1 VKETDPQSSIVRSEL
16 VHRQRSAL
24 DLDQS
29 LDNGGNGGDS
39 SREFPQP
46 FFSPESSPVCWI
58 ALSEPPVARIARI
71 RRSVDR
77 REAKISKPFP
87 PPFRMAARSYVSATT
102 TRPNHRGSPPS
113 SSFVL
118 LPPLPLDIPQLPR
131 YTGGGPVFI
140 PRAAFLTRQSVLT
153 GNSDLD

>member
-1 VKETDPQSSIVRSEL
+1 VETQEILPESFPSRFSPLNRVPSAGSLYPTHPSRESLASGDPLTAERRKS
-16 VHRQRSAL
+16 
-24 DLDQS
+24 QS
-29 LDNGGNGGDS
+29 LFRHHS
-39 SREFPQP
+39 AWL
-46 FFSPESSPVCWI
+46 PV
-58 ALSEPPVARIARI
+58 
-71 RRSVDR
+71 
-77 REAKISKPFP
+77 
-87 PPFRMAARSYVSATT
+87 SYVSATT